1 MNAEGLGSD
10 QLEIQENQR
19 SPWLNPK
26 LLSAAGI
33 VVIAVAFL
41 IYNAMDGSAAYY
53 MTVEELS
60 TTSEDY
66 SDREIR
72 FGGDVKDGTIE
83 REGIGEEIRFEVS
96 DGEHAIPIVYDGDVP
111 DIFSD
116 HAEVIATGQFNDDGV
131 FVAHELLTKC
141 PSRFE
146 SDEGVSG

>member
-1 MNAEGLGSD
+1 MNADRLGPD
-10 QLEIQENQR
+10 QMEIEESSR

-33 VVIAVAFL
+33 VVLAVAFL

-53 MTVEELS
+53 MTVEEIS
-60 TTSEDY
+60 TSTEDVA
-66 SDREIR
+66 DREIK
-72 FGGDVKDGTIE
+72 FGGDVKDGSIE
-83 REGIGEEIRFEVS
+83 RGGIGEEIRFEVS
-96 DGEHAIPIVYDGDVP
+96 DGEHSIPVVYDGDVP

-116 HAEVIATGQFNDDGV
+116 HAEVIATGQFGDDGV